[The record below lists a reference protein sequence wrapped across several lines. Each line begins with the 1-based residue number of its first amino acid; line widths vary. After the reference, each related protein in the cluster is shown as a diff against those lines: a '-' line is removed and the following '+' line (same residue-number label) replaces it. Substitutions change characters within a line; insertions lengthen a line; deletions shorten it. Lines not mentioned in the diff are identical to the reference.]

1 MSDDDTVDSPTGNN
15 GQAPDGKFTP
25 GNGIGHRFARGNK
38 HGRGN
43 PTAIRMHEG
52 RMQFLD
58 AIHAGTLAALARKL
72 QVSALEGDLEA
83 TKLLLGYALGRPQQ
97 AVELSGPDGTPLGL
111 NVGAVTTI
119 VLNALA
125 GPEHA
130 EMRVRIA
137 GQLMRLG
144 GDGDRA

>member
-1 MSDDDTVDSPTGNN
+1 MDDETVDSAPGNN

-97 AVELSGPDGTPLGL
+97 AVELTGADGEPLGI
-111 NVGAVTTI
+111 NFAAVTTI

-125 GPEHA
+125 GAEHA
-130 EMRVRIA
+130 EARVRIA
-137 GQLMRLG
+137 AQLMELG
-144 GDGDRA
+144 DVRRP